1 MRLPHDAYVSVFR
14 RGESG
19 LEALLLRYA
28 PDYGGYW
35 HVVAGAVEPGESADQ
50 AALRELRE
58 ETGLTAPLLG
68 FRHGYAYSLPRA
80 GSGSPEET
88 ESVSVSCFAVEAPP
102 GWEPT
107 LSREH
112 DLHRWCSSGEAARLM
127 HWDDA
132 REALALAFA
141 ELGGGA

>member
-107 LSREH
+107 LS
-112 DLHRWCSSGEAARLM
+112 
-127 HWDDA
+127 
-132 REALALAFA
+132 
-141 ELGGGA
+141 